1 MLLLCSMFSTY
12 SKGLKSTL
20 LIGNSRYL
28 SKAKVTI
35 LGIETSC
42 DDTGCA
48 VVDDT
53 GKILGE
59 SLYSQN
65 DIHIRYGGVNP
76 LIAYEL
82 HRNNIELAVNKAIQS
97 SNLKISNID
106 AIAVTTKPGMLI
118 NLQVGV
124 KYAKY
129 LARKFH
135 KPLIPIHH
143 MEAHALVTRMYQ
155 TIAFPFIVLLISGGH
170 CLLAVAKDVDEFLL
184 LGEGLD
190 NAPGE
195 IMDKVARRLKL
206 KNVTEYSL
214 MPGGKAIEVAARK
227 ALNPEQ
233 FKFPLPL
240 ARYRDCNFSFS
251 GLKDSVFRSL
261 TKKES
266 EHGTIGDEI
275 VPEVNDLCAAFQLA
289 VAEHIAHR
297 TERALIFCEKED
309 LISSHNRT
317 IIVSGGVA
325 CNDTIFQ
332 SIELIGKKMGY
343 RVYRPPSRL
352 CTDNGVMIA
361 WNGIEKFRKQIDIF
375 SDIDLSDVTPIAP
388 LGKSLV
394 NEVKAAQIPV
404 RVTRLKKHGFT

>member
-1 MLLLCSMFSTY
+1 MFTHIKSVHKAHRTVSIVSARY
-12 SKGLKSTL
+12 SS
-20 LIGNSRYL
+20 
-28 SKAKVTI
+28 AVAI

-48 VVDDT
+48 VVN
-53 GKILGE
+53 GNGRILGE

-65 DIHIRYGGVNP
+65 NVHIRYGGVNP

-82 HRNNIELAVNKAIQS
+82 HRNNIELSVNEAIEL
-97 SNLKISNID
+97 SNFKISDLD

-143 MEAHALVTRMYQ
+143 MEAHALIARMYQ
-155 TIAFPFIVLLISGGH
+155 TITCPFVVLLISGGH
-170 CLLAVAKDVDEFLL
+170 CLLALVKDIDNFFL

-206 KNVTEYSL
+206 KNIAEFSL
-214 MPGGKAIEVAARK
+214 MPGGKAIETAARK
-227 ALNPEQ
+227 ASNPEQ

-240 ARYRDCNFSFS
+240 TKYRDCNFSFS
-251 GLKDSVFRSL
+251 GLKDSVFRTL
-261 TKKES
+261 LRKETD
-266 EHGTIGDEI
+266 HGIVGDAI
-275 VPEVNDLCAAFQLA
+275 IPEVYDLCAAFQLA
-289 VAEHIAHR
+289 IAEHIVHR
-297 TERALIFCEKED
+297 TERALIFCEERNLVSRRDK
-309 LISSHNRT
+309 T

-325 CNDTIFQ
+325 CNDIIFQ
-332 SIELIGKKMGY
+332 AIQLIGKKKGY
-343 RVYRPPSRL
+343 NVYRPPSRL
-352 CTDNGVMIA
+352 CTDNGVMVA
-361 WNGIEKFRKQIDIF
+361 WNGVEKFRKKFDI
-375 SDIDLSDVTPIAP
+375 SLDIDLSSVTPVAP
-388 LGKSLV
+388 LGKSLI

-404 RVTRLKKHGFT
+404 RVTRLKKYNF